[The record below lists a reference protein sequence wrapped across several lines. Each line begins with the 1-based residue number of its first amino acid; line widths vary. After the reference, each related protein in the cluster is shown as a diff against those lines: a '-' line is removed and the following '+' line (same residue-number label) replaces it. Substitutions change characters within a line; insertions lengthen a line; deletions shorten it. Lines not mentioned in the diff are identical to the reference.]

1 MKNGRQK
8 LLKLVDH
15 SGDMRSLYK
24 SFMAAKPFPCLVIDQ
39 FLSQRKCKELLSA
52 LQKEKFT
59 LKESDLFTFWQSSEL
74 KDHLRFS
81 SLVQIFQS
89 SEWKQKIFELTRIPI
104 SSEIDLFGSLY
115 QSTNHLLPHDD
126 RLAGRRIAFVFF
138 LNTLKKN
145 QGGRLQLFQE
155 NKVTKKITPASG
167 RLVLFAVSSQSV
179 HSVEEVYFGKRWAL
193 SGWFHG

>member
-1 MKNGRQK
+1 MI
-8 LLKLVDH
+8 
-15 SGDMRSLYK
+15 SLYK
-24 SFMAAKPFPCLVIDQ
+24 SFRAAKPFPYLIIDE
-39 FLSQRKCKELLSA
+39 FLSQKKSKELLLA

-74 KDHLRFS
+74 KENPRFLKLARVFRS
-81 SLVQIFQS
+81 SK
-89 SEWKQKIFELTRIPI
+89 WKQRIFEMTNISI

-115 QSTNHLLPHDD
+115 QNTNHLLPHDD
-126 RLAGRRIAFVFF
+126 QLAGRKIAFVFF

-145 QGGRLQLFQE
+145 QGGRLRLFQK
-155 NKVTKKITPASG
+155 NNVRKKITPVRG
-167 RLVLFAVSSQSV
+167 RLVLFAVSSRSV